1 MNILRLREAEAGFL
15 QRYPGGF
22 SDPGM
27 DSVRRKHNVDKLVEF
42 ARANLRRA
50 DFSRPQHIADTML
63 KIISRSSM
71 VSRFEKPRFRDF
83 IGGLNSHEKQALAD
97 SLEQRLYG
105 RKRAGFEALLGQLDH
120 YGVAKWPLMTA
131 VPFYAAP
138 TREVFVKPTT
148 AKGIIAFLEV
158 EGLLYKPAPD
168 WEFYR
173 GYQALLRA
181 VRKQVVPT
189 LAPNYAALSGFLM
202 SSW

>member
-1 MNILRLREAEAGFL
+1 VNLHKLRAAEAGFL
-15 QRYPGGF
+15 QTYPRGF

-27 DSVRRKHNVDKLVEF
+27 DTVRRKHNVDKLVEF
-42 ARANLRRA
+42 AGANLRRA

-83 IGGLNSHEKQALAD
+83 VGALNSHEKEALAD
-97 SLEQRLYG
+97 ALEQRLYG
-105 RKRAGFEALLGQLDH
+105 RKQAGFEALLGQLDH
-120 YGVAKWPLMTA
+120 YRVAKWPLLTA

-158 EGLLYKPAPD
+158 DNLLYKPAPS

-173 GYQALLRA
+173 GYQALLRD
-181 VRKQVVPT
+181 VSKQVVPT